1 MLYSFKQEKT
11 AHKGGRVMKR
21 NGAKHQ
27 PNIMTLR
34 EVAGYLGLHVM
45 TVYKLTREGRVP
57 AAKIG
62 GQWRFKRDVLDTW
75 LEAQMHRSS
84 DKP

>member
-1 MLYSFKQEKT
+1 M
-11 AHKGGRVMKR
+11 KGNG
-21 NGAKHQ
+21 NGSGAKRQ
-27 PNIMTLR
+27 QIMTLR

-62 GQWRFKRDVLDTW
+62 GQWRFKRDVLDQW
-75 LEAQMHRSS
+75 LEAQMRRRSVT
-84 DKP
+84 KA

>member
-1 MLYSFKQEKT
+1 
-11 AHKGGRVMKR
+11 MKR
-21 NGAKHQ
+21 NGVKQQ

-75 LEAQMHRSS
+75 LESQMHRQSP
-84 DKP
+84 DKSV